1 MQKQKAQAKE
11 KVDEELKKQAN
22 DKYEQLKAYNE
33 KEQRECHQKAIKN
46 THLNCPKCGTAYPN
60 PEIDYLLKDN
70 VFHCKRCNES
80 WNATNTPQT
89 LNKHA
94 C

>member
-1 MQKQKAQAKE
+1 MKQKAQAKE
-11 KVDEELKKQAN
+11 KADEELKKQAN
-22 DKYEQLKAYNE
+22 DKYKQLKAYNE
-33 KEQRECHQKAIKN
+33 KEQREYHQKAIKN